1 MSEAELWELLGV
13 WNAYAADMVMYYVTI
28 LFAFLLMSYYAGEK
42 LSRFQVAVASG
53 LFLWSS
59 LVTGYGAIGA
69 FWRSLYFR
77 EEILKLNPD
86 LSMFLNAEMVI
97 AVCAMLV
104 CGIFVGF
111 AFLFQTRNDRD

>member
-1 MSEAELWELLGV
+1 MTEAELWGLLGQ

-28 LFAFLLMSYYAGEK
+28 VFAFLIMSYYAGKE
-42 LSRFQVAVASG
+42 LSRFQVVVASG
-53 LFLWSS
+53 LFLWSA

-86 LSMFLNAEMVI
+86 LSMFLNSTTVVAIGV
-97 AVCAMLV
+97 MLIF
-104 CGIFVGF
+104 GIFVGF
-111 AFLFQTRNDRD
+111 AFLFQTRSGID